1 LSQIAES
8 TTPVYRRSM
17 PAGWWLRHRNYT
29 LYMIREFTP
38 VFMVA
43 WLVWFL
49 YDVYRLNTGQ
59 YTGHSGDVAFIVF
72 SAVCLFFTLWHA
84 ITFLSLSGLILRI
97 PFGDG
102 YASPMVVRALAF
114 GGLIFVTLVGGAIL
128 VWLGTFNL

>member
-1 LSQIAES
+1 
-8 TTPVYRRSM
+8 M

-128 VWLGTFNL
+128 VWLGTFKL